1 MPNHSDVT
9 SDQNRAEPR
18 RSFFWPIL
26 LISLGVLFLLSN
38 LEILPW
44 STWNVLWRFWPVL
57 LIAIGIDVLIGQR
70 SPAGAVISAVLILAL
85 LGGAVGL
92 AVFADQIP
100 LLNGYTKPAEWQ
112 EIQLEEPLGEYR
124 SASVIIDYTSL
135 PGRLESLQSSNNL
148 IEADLVYQGELVFD
162 VDQQDDR
169 AVVKLDTRSSWTG
182 LRIPS
187 SPGPNASWDIGLSP
201 GLPLYLTLDS
211 GSGSCQFDLTELQI
225 ANLVVDSGSGSIAL
239 QLPGGLSFPA
249 VIDSGS
255 GSVRIDIPADTGV
268 RVTLD
273 SGSGAF
279 RPGEQLL
286 LISGERRGDGT
297 WETENYLEAEHQ
309 IELKIDQGS
318 GSVTIQ

>member
-1 MPNHSDVT
+1 MANQSDHS
-9 SDQNRAEPR
+9 SDQISTKER

-85 LGGAVGL
+85 IGGAVGL

-100 LLNGYTKPAEWQ
+100 LFSDYTQPDEWQ
-112 EIQLEEPLGEYR
+112 NIQLEEPLGDYR
-124 SASVIIDYTSL
+124 SASVIIDWTSL
-135 PGRLESLQSSNNL
+135 PGRLEALEGSSSLL
-148 IEADLVYQGELVFD
+148 EADLVYRGELVFD

-169 AVVKLDTRSSWTG
+169 AVVKLDTRDSWTG
-182 LRIPS
+182 FRFPA
-187 SPGPNASWDIGLSP
+187 SPGPGASWDVSLSP
-201 GLPLYLTLDS
+201 ELPLYLTLDS
-211 GSGSCQFDLTELQI
+211 GSGSCQFDLTGLQI

-239 QLPGGLSFPA
+239 QLPGGLSYPA

-255 GSVRIDIPADTGV
+255 GSVRIEIPADTGL
-268 RVTLD
+268 RLTLD

-279 RPGEQLL
+279 RPGDRLL
-286 LISGERRGDGT
+286 LVSGERRGDGV
-297 WETENYLEAEHQ
+297 WETEGYPGAEHQ